1 MEDRKQMKTLW
12 SDTIRALVKRV
23 NELEIK
29 KEDIVTIVNVDN
41 DQYCLIYYNL
51 LAFLYTLYSYFQDI

>member
-23 NELEIK
+23 NALEMK

-41 DQYCLIYYNL
+41 DQYCLIYYN
-51 LAFLYTLYSYFQDI
+51 